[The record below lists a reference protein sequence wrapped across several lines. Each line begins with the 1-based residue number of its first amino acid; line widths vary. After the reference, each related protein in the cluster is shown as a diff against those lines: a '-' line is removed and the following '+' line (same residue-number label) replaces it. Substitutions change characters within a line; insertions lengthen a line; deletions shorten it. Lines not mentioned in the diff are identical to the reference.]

1 MKNEKEKKMLE
12 HQKQVKDDN
21 TKRLLKVIRTMQKK
35 GEKITISSVAANAN
49 VTRQTIYRN
58 EIVKQEIDLL
68 RGESAGKRPASSK
81 KAKPQ
86 SEIIK
91 DLQNRI
97 KELEEEKRLLILQLV
112 IKEEKKIKEED
123 FEGDKT

>member
-1 MKNEKEKKMLE
+1 
-12 HQKQVKDDN
+12 
-21 TKRLLKVIRTMQKK
+21 MQKK

-68 RGESAGKRPASSK
+68 RGGPTEKKPASSK